1 MQKRYNNSNNNQQSV
16 CVMEEDNFYSPKLKS
31 KKKTNNHHHWTL
43 LDYVNLL
50 NVNTAKVVSIA
61 LVLWFAL
68 FHGVIHIFYG
78 VTPCKG
84 LLEDGMYKEG
94 GGGLWQPWGCMMH
107 RYSKS

>member
-1 MQKRYNNSNNNQQSV
+1 MRILDLVFLHGAGCPGALDPHSRDSLGNQHCS
-16 CVMEEDNFYSPKLKS
+16 EKLSPRIALHFRKVRKLI
-31 KKKTNNHHHWTL
+31 
-43 LDYVNLL
+43 
-50 NVNTAKVVSIA
+50 NTTKVVSIA

-68 FHGVIHIFYG
+68 FHGIIIHIFYG

>member
-1 MQKRYNNSNNNQQSV
+1 MQKRYYNYSSTQQSV
-16 CVMEEDNFYSPKLKS
+16 TVMGEDSDFYSPKLKC
-31 KKKTNNHHHWTL
+31 KRKTNYHWTL

-50 NVNTAKVVSIA
+50 NINTAKVVSIA

-78 VTPCKG
+78 VTHCKG

>member
-1 MQKRYNNSNNNQQSV
+1 MGVKRALGNQHHTAKL
-16 CVMEEDNFYSPKLKS
+16 SPRITLHFHKVR
-31 KKKTNNHHHWTL
+31 KKINAT
-43 LDYVNLL
+43 
-50 NVNTAKVVSIA
+50 KVVSIA

-68 FHGVIHIFYG
+68 FHGIIIHIFYG

>member
-1 MQKRYNNSNNNQQSV
+1 MRSFDLVFLHGAGYPGNPCYGGQAYLGNQHNA
-16 CVMEEDNFYSPKLKS
+16 EKLSPRITLHFHKVR
-31 KKKTNNHHHWTL
+31 KKINAT
-43 LDYVNLL
+43 
-50 NVNTAKVVSIA
+50 KVVSIA

-68 FHGVIHIFYG
+68 FHGIIIHIFYG